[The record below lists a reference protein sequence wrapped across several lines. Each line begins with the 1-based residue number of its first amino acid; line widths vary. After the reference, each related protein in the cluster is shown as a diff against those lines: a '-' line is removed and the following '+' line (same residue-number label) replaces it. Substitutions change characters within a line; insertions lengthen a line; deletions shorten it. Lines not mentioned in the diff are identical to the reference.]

1 MAKGAYYQGLIYAN
15 RDVEPVDFGKISLGI
30 AEVELAKRKKERR
43 LFNGAARK
51 VRRIFCYRST

>member
-30 AEVELAKRKKERR
+30 AEVELAKRKKRET
-43 LFNGAARK
+43 F
-51 VRRIFCYRST
+51 